1 MMLKFSKRKKLIVS
15 GCSYTDNYAATQNL
29 EPFKLWPE
37 LLAEKLDMDYIN
49 LAKCGFGNK
58 AIYTTLT
65 ERIINE
71 KNVGLV
77 IPMWTE
83 FQRVSFLMPNSK
95 GEDSWVCFLPE
106 RIVLEADWQDKFFK
120 PPKKNTKKLESRYII
135 SRFFRNN
142 EMDNLGAAVS
152 ESLNYMYALQ
162 TICKSQW
169 IPHLQIQGT
178 HPIMSKNS
186 KVGKQQNKDLS
197 NHIIDSCFIDRIER
211 NFIGWP
217 IVGNIG
223 GYSANSIMKDNHRI
237 GVEDSHPNMLGHTH
251 ISEVLYNE
259 YQKIYA

>member
-37 LLAEKLDMDYIN
+37 LLAEKLDMDCIN

-71 KNVGLV
+71 KNIGLV

-95 GEDSWVCFLPE
+95 GEDTWVCFLPE
-106 RIVLEADWQDKFFK
+106 RTILEADWQDKFFK

-142 EMDNLGAAVS
+142 KMDNLGAAVS

-186 KVGKQQNKDLS
+186 KVGKQQDKDLS

-237 GVEDSHPNMLGHTH
+237 GVEDSHPNMLGHAR